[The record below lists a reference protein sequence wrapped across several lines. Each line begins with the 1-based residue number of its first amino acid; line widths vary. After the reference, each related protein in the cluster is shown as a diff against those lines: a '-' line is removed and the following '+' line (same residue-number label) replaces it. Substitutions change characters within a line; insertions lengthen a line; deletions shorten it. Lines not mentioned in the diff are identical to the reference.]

1 MALAEKGPVY
11 MSRKIVKAIGTL
23 FGLVKFEHTLFALPF
38 AFMGTFLAS
47 GGWPS
52 GHVVLWVS
60 LAMVGARTSAMA
72 LNRLI
77 DREIDAR
84 NPRTA
89 GRHLPRGVISPAQV
103 VVLAALALALLLF
116 AAGKLN
122 PLALALSPL
131 AVVMIVVYPYTKRF
145 TWLSHVLLGMVL
157 GSAPVGGWI
166 AVTGRWAWSPL
177 FLSAGVTL
185 WTAGFDIIYACDDY
199 EFDRREG
206 LYSIPAVFGIPA
218 GLVTARVFH
227 AVALALFA
235 GAGYLAGL
243 AAVYQV
249 GVIVAGVLMWYEHS
263 LVSPTD
269 LSRAGVAFFNVNAAV
284 SAVLFFF
291 GVAGVFW
298 PH

>member
-1 MALAEKGPVY
+1 MT
-11 MSRKIVKAIGTL
+11 RKVVKAIRIL
-23 FGLVKFEHTLFALPF
+23 AGLVKFEHTLFALPF

-52 GHVVLWVS
+52 GPVVLWVS

-89 GRHLPRGVISPAQV
+89 GRHLPRGVVSPAQV
-103 VVLAALALALLLF
+103 GVLAVLALALLLLS
-116 AAGKLN
+116 AWKLN

-131 AVVMIVVYPYTKRF
+131 AVVMIVVYPYSKRF
-145 TWLSHVLLGMVL
+145 TWLSHILLGMVL

-166 AVTGRWAWSPL
+166 AVTGRLAWSPL
-177 FLSAGVTL
+177 LLAAGVTL

-206 LYSIPAVFGIPA
+206 LHSIPAAFGIPA
-218 GLVTARVFH
+218 GLVIARVFH
-227 AVALALFA
+227 AVALVLFA
-235 GAGYLAGL
+235 GAGYLTGL
-243 AAVYQV
+243 APVYHV
-249 GVIVAGVLMWYEHS
+249 GVLLAGALMWYEHS

-284 SAVLFFF
+284 SVVLFLF